1 MKKRV
6 PGLDFLTY
14 GFVRVFAGLINLFP
28 IEISSWI
35 ACRLGDLG
43 YLFLAKRR
51 KTALENL
58 ESALKDHL
66 LLARKE
72 QIARESFQSLAMSL
86 MEFFRTPAMLSEAS
100 RRFEFEGTEHMD
112 AAFKKGKGVI
122 FTIAHL
128 GSWEYLGFLP
138 YLRGYP
144 CSVIVRP
151 IKNPYIYRW
160 IQRLRRETRLH
171 PIDRNQSVKEILK
184 RLKSNELVAILIDQW
199 AGPDGLWLDFFG
211 RPTSVTS
218 IPARLASRTGAV
230 MIPGYCV
237 RTAPGKFKIVILPE
251 VPLAEGG
258 DFEKETTESLNRML
272 EREIIKYLPQWS
284 WAHRRWKPKSRYR
297 AAAE

>member
-6 PGLDFLTY
+6 PWLDFLVY
-14 GFVRVFAGLINLFP
+14 AAVRVFAGLVNLFP
-28 IEISSWI
+28 VEISSVI
-35 ACRLGDLG
+35 ARCLGDLSYG
-43 YLFLAKRR
+43 VFAKRR
-51 KTALENL
+51 QTALENL
-58 ESALKDHL
+58 EHALKDTPH
-66 LLARKE
+66 LARKE
-72 QIARESFQSLAMSL
+72 QIARESFQSTAMSL
-86 MEFFRTPAMLSEAS
+86 MEFFRTPAMLKEAA

-112 AAFKKGKGVI
+112 AAFQKGKGVI

-160 IQRLRRETRLH
+160 IQRLRRETQLH

-184 RLKSNELVAILIDQW
+184 RLKRNELVAILIDQW
-199 AGPDGLWLDFFG
+199 SGPDGLWLDFFG

-218 IPARLASRTGAV
+218 VPARLASRTGAV

-251 VPLAEGG
+251 VPLASGEN
-258 DFEKETTESLNRML
+258 FEKDTTEALNRML
-272 EREIIKYLPQWS
+272 EREILKYLPQWS
-284 WAHRRWKPKSRYR
+284 WAHRRWKPKSRYS